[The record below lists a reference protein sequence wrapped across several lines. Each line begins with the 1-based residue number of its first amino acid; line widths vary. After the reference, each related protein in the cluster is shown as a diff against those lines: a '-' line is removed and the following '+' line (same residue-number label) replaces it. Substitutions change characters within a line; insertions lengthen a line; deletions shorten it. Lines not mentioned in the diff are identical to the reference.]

1 MPGRRYSEG
10 LHQAIEAKEG
20 VEVKRESI
28 TMATITFQNYFRM
41 YSKLCGMTG
50 TAKTEEEEFFR
61 IYGLATTVIPTNK
74 DMIRND
80 MTDLVYSTEQ
90 GKFKAIIEDIKEKSA
105 KGQPVL
111 IGTISIEKNETLTEM
126 MERAGIKAQ
135 FLNAKNHEKEAQIIT
150 QAGKAGTVTVATNMA
165 GRGVDIILD
174 DKVKTAGGLHVI
186 GTERHES
193 RRIDNQLRGRA
204 GRQGDPGS
212 SQFYLSMEDDLMR
225 IFGGDKMKGIMSTL
239 KVPEDMPIENRII
252 SNSIEKAQKRVE
264 ENNFDIRKHLVDFD
278 NVINKHREAIYR
290 RRREIL
296 ENATNESRLQEIILE
311 LINEE
316 ISLVVNF
323 HTAGEKIHDWNLTE
337 IFETTKTIFAVPSD
351 FQDKLK
357 ELSQDKNSEQAR
369 QKMIDYIID
378 LVKENYQELTKAIS
392 ELSSPEEDAQK
403 ISMAEIER
411 QILIRAIDT
420 LWVEHIDAMD
430 QTRRG
435 IGLRGYGQR
444 DPLVEYKKESFG
456 LFQQLNNLI
465 RKQVVYSIFKV
476 ADVGQFITPSIMQ
489 VAKQFSGPTDNA
501 SSFSGFKPNS
511 ASNTSTSGL
520 NLAPQKAKDDEGNK
534 VGRNDPCPCGSG
546 KKYKKCHGK

>member
-1 MPGRRYSEG
+1 
-10 LHQAIEAKEG
+10 
-20 VEVKRESI
+20 
-28 TMATITFQNYFRM
+28 
-41 YSKLCGMTG
+41 
-50 TAKTEEEEFFR
+50 
-61 IYGLATTVIPTNK
+61 
-74 DMIRND
+74 
-80 MTDLVYSTEQ
+80 
-90 GKFKAIIEDIKEKSA
+90 
-105 KGQPVL
+105 
-111 IGTISIEKNETLTEM
+111 
-126 MERAGIKAQ
+126 
-135 FLNAKNHEKEAQIIT
+135 
-150 QAGKAGTVTVATNMA
+150 
-165 GRGVDIILD
+165 
-174 DKVKTAGGLHVI
+174 
-186 GTERHES
+186 
-193 RRIDNQLRGRA
+193 
-204 GRQGDPGS
+204 
-212 SQFYLSMEDDLMR
+212 
-225 IFGGDKMKGIMSTL
+225 
-239 KVPEDMPIENRII
+239 
-252 SNSIEKAQKRVE
+252 
-264 ENNFDIRKHLVDFD
+264 
-278 NVINKHREAIYR
+278 
-290 RRREIL
+290 
-296 ENATNESRLQEIILE
+296 
-311 LINEE
+311 
-316 ISLVVNF
+316 
-323 HTAGEKIHDWNLTE
+323 
-337 IFETTKTIFAVPSD
+337 
-351 FQDKLK
+351 
-357 ELSQDKNSEQAR
+357 
-369 QKMIDYIID
+369 MIDYIID